1 MSQAQLILY
10 SSFIFVFMLVLKNI
24 IIFLYYIFEGN
35 IKRSIGNYH
44 SEILFKK
51 FIDKNYLNLISY
63 NLVNIQNEILV
74 QAKKISSL
82 IFVVAGFVKD
92 MTLALIFLISLFIMN
107 YKATIILII
116 LSLSFSYSFYF
127 FTNKRIKI
135 IGGIIKNLESEL
147 VKVVRATFEGF
158 KIIILFGKKKF
169 FINKFHISL
178 KEKTRHELWFF
189 IVSKI
194 PRLLLEIMFALSLV
208 GFLNYFLL
216 NEVAVSEI
224 LPFLVF
230 LSLIS
235 MRMLPIFTNI
245 NLVVAQMK
253 ITQIAVEDIIVIM
266 SDNSEIIWDRP
277 WFLRKLLLHAG
288 LMHVL

>member
-24 IIFLYYIFEGN
+24 VIFIFYFFEGR
-35 IKRSIGNYH
+35 IKRNISNYH
-44 SEILFKK
+44 SELLFQK
-51 FIDKNYLNLISY
+51 FINKNYLNLISY
-63 NLVNIQNEILV
+63 NLSNIQNEILG
-74 QAKKISSL
+74 QSKKISAL
-82 IFVVAGFVKD
+82 VFVITGFIKD

-208 GFLNYFLL
+208 GFL
-216 NEVAVSEI
+216 
-224 LPFLVF
+224 
-230 LSLIS
+230 
-235 MRMLPIFTNI
+235 TN
-245 NLVVAQMK
+245 L
-253 ITQIAVEDIIVIM
+253 
-266 SDNSEIIWDRP
+266 
-277 WFLRKLLLHAG
+277 
-288 LMHVL
+288 